1 MAPATRTVRG
11 YWGVLPD
18 MRASAVHAAVAVAG
32 RLGLPGADPV
42 VLADGANV
50 IVRLSPS
57 PVVAKVA
64 ASTAVIRPD
73 VAGSLQRELDVAR
86 FLTAAGAPALAPAP
100 EVPPVVHRH
109 AGRVMSFWRYAG
121 RSDGPPPGED
131 AIGTMLRDLH
141 QVLRGYPAPLTTLA
155 PLDDIPAFLARPLTV
170 LGDRDRAALT
180 AAHARLSAA
189 LTADSPA
196 GQVLHGDAGAG
207 NLMRTGAGWIWHDFE
222 DVCRGPA
229 AWDVAAA
236 TASPRL
242 SRARVLA
249 AYGDPVDPVQ
259 LDVCEQLRRLHLTVW
274 YALYAERLPQHRQRA
289 AELLAAWPA
298 P

>member
-1 MAPATRTVRG
+1 MPADLR
-11 YWGVLPD
+11 
-18 MRASAVHAAVAVAG
+18 RAAVDAAVAVAG
-32 RLGLPGADPV
+32 RLGLPGEDPV

-50 IVRLSPS
+50 IVWLSPS

-86 FLTAAGAPALAPAP
+86 YLAAAGVPVLAPAS
-100 EVPPVVHRH
+100 EVPAVVHRQG
-109 AGRVMSFWRYAG
+109 GRVMSFWRYGG
-121 RSDGPPPGED
+121 RADGPPPGGD
-131 AIGTMLRDLH
+131 TIGSMLRDLH
-141 QVLRGYPAPLTTLA
+141 QVLRDYRAPLPALA
-155 PLDDIPAFLARPLTV
+155 PLDDIPAFLTRPRTV

-180 AAHARLSAA
+180 AAHGRLIETLAA
-189 LTADSPA
+189 IASG

-207 NLMRTGAGWIWHDFE
+207 NLMRTDAGWIWHDFE
-222 DVCRGPA
+222 DVCRGPV

-236 TASPRL
+236 TASQRL

-249 AYGDPVDPVQ
+249 AYGDLVDTGL

-274 YALYAERLPQHRQRA
+274 CALYIERLPQHRARA
-289 AELLAAWPA
+289 AELLATWSVP
-298 P
+298 

>member
-1 MAPATRTVRG
+1 MRNIRG
-11 YWGVLPD
+11 YWGVLPNL
-18 MRASAVHAAVAVAG
+18 REAAVHAAVAVAG

-73 VAGSLQRELDVAR
+73 TAGALQRELDAAR
-86 FLTAAGAPALAPAP
+86 FLAAAGAPVLTPAP
-100 EVPPVVHRH
+100 EVPAVVHRH
-109 AGRVMSFWRYAG
+109 GDQVMSFWRYVG

-131 AIGTMLRDLH
+131 TIGSMLRDLH
-141 QVLRGYPAPLTTLA
+141 QVLRGYRVPLPTLT
-155 PLDDIPAFLARPLTV
+155 PLDDIPAFLARPRTV

-180 AAHARLSAA
+180 AAHARLAEALAA
-189 LTADSPA
+189 AAPT

-207 NLMRTGAGWIWHDFE
+207 NLMRTPAGWIWHDFE
-222 DVCRGPA
+222 DVCRGPV

-242 SRARVLA
+242 SRDHVLS
-249 AYGDPVDPVQ
+249 AYGDPVDTGL
-259 LDVCEQLRRLHLTVW
+259 LDVCEQLRGLHLTVW
-274 YALYAERLPQHRQRA
+274 YALYAERLPQHGERA
-289 AELLAAWPA
+289 AELLAAWPV